1 MDNFIQNNTIKRP
14 IIALLGIQQHRNQ
27 ATIRRSLN
35 AEYARRLKPH
45 QVCTGTYVKAV
56 VEATMKGYNLAV
68 RPPRIALT
76 LNATKLD
83 WTSSALILFTC
94 LPGTLWVF
102 LLSIIR
108 LLLHE
113 K

>member
-1 MDNFIQNNTIKRP
+1 
-14 IIALLGIQQHRNQ
+14 
-27 ATIRRSLN
+27 
-35 AEYARRLKPH
+35 
-45 QVCTGTYVKAV
+45 
-56 VEATMKGYNLAV
+56 MKGYNLAV

-108 LLLHE
+108 LLLHV
-113 K
+113 KIVFFTYY